1 MMRLII
7 FILAVPAVFCFSPA
21 CGQLVLGSASKDFGE
36 FGAFDERF
44 ADFEITNTG
53 TRDEIIFRVEVD
65 KHTSVRMSAKTVAP
79 GKTETVRLQYNP
91 PQEGPFRTEAKI
103 FASAWQS
110 PRSVTLTG
118 NALFAETGVPCPDF
132 SEVPSGALRTF
143 TLALR
148 DAHHRPLSGVDV
160 QFYKNGKRGPQL
172 TADSRGELRTELQ
185 PGRWLIAL
193 RGKGIAADTAVYT
206 SATLDRL
213 LWVIKTEITP
223 EEGPEPMP
231 EEDRT
236 AEIRPEMQ
244 PADSRSADTQP
255 QAGDSEIMPL
265 SRFKQSNVVFLVDV
279 STSMKQ
285 RGRMDLLKVAMIDL
299 LEVLRDADRLSLI
312 TYASETHTLIRAS
325 EALDR
330 EACAA
335 AISALQPG
343 GSTAGAKAVDTAG
356 KTARKHFLP
365 EGNNQIILATDGAF
379 NEGAKQAR
387 RLARKHLRK
396 GVNLSVLCIRC
407 GSFTEKEMRGLA
419 EAGNGEFIAV
429 DEIDDA
435 GARLIS
441 EVKRSALR

>member
-1 MMRLII
+1 MTRQILY
-7 FILAVPAVFCFSPA
+7 ILAVLCSSPA
-21 CGQLVLGSASKDFGE
+21 CGQLVLGTASKDFGE
-36 FGAFDERF
+36 LGAFDERF

-53 TRDEIIFRVEVD
+53 ARDEIIFRVEAD
-65 KHTSVRMSAKTVAP
+65 KHTAVRMSAKTVAP

-91 PQEGPFRTEAKI
+91 PQEGPFEVKAKI

-118 NALFAETGVPCPDF
+118 NARFAETGTPCPEF

-143 TLALR
+143 TMALR
-148 DAHHRPLSGVDV
+148 DEHLKPLSGVGV
-160 QFYKNGKRGPQL
+160 HFYKNGKRGPQL
-172 TADSRGELRTELQ
+172 TADNRGELRAELQ
-185 PGRWLIAL
+185 PGRWLIVL

-213 LWVIKTEITP
+213 LWVIKAD
-223 EEGPEPMP
+223 MKP
-231 EEDRT
+231 EEDTEPTPEDDRI
-236 AEIRPEMQ
+236 AEIRPEVP
-244 PADSRSADTQP
+244 PADSRSADTRSET
-255 QAGDSEIMPL
+255 GDSEIMPL

-279 STSMKQ
+279 SASMKQ

-299 LEVLRDADRLSLI
+299 LEALRDADRFSLI
-312 TYASETHTLIRAS
+312 TYASETHTLIQAS

-330 EACAA
+330 DACAA

-343 GSTAGAKAVDTAG
+343 GSTEGAKAVDKAG

-387 RLARKHLRK
+387 RLARKHHRR

-419 EAGNGEFIAV
+419 EAGSGEFIAV